1 MRRVTVTAATISADP
16 RSRRRRTIP
25 AGQLALALDGHA
37 EHAWA
42 CSFIITNIPAD
53 DVPDIV
59 GLEAWFRRRTS
70 IEDRFRDGKHG
81 GGLNHLPSGDHTVNT
96 MWTWAGAAGNTDWS
110 YCC

>member
-1 MRRVTVTAATISADP
+1 
-16 RSRRRRTIP
+16 
-25 AGQLALALDGHA
+25 
-37 EHAWA
+37 
-42 CSFIITNIPAD
+42 
-53 DVPDIV
+53 
-59 GLEAWFRRRTS
+59 LEAWFRRRTS